1 MAARKDVGL
10 MAPYGAQTKI
20 LAEPPQARLTNEESR
35 RARASL
41 NQSLSYKR
49 EHRMDPSGRP
59 AAAGSK
65 RILVFFQKN
74 QYNTRPATQ
83 SRARCTHATASI
95 GRPLLP
101 GEILARGWFLSYNF
115 SLSDFRAHAPLT
127 EAEA

>member
-10 MAPYGAQTKI
+10 MASYGAQTKI

-41 NQSLSYKR
+41 NQSLSYAR
-49 EHRMDPSGRP
+49 
-59 AAAGSK
+59 SK
-65 RILVFFQKN
+65 RVLVFFQKN